1 MANTPDTNSNHNND
15 NDKNN
20 TNNEND
26 TTFRIQLSRMG
37 TRDEMPVEMR
47 EGNYEQDTTEN
58 GTPVFRDN
66 SNRPDDALTDEQHD
80 SVPHMSP
87 DTMQFMLHLNEDLNS
102 IHVNDPDAFDPVSI
116 DDTPA
121 HVTQYKPIML
131 NAFVSAATDAVNNVL
146 TAHFACQLT
155 FRRLKCTIEAI
166 NSHEFNVAGVFDK
179 NDPAYTAKVNHL
191 KTHDSDAVLN
201 TMTTMFNNMS
211 AAKDEFD
218 NAMRHARIIVSVPM
232 SIDPNSETMPD
243 NKVNK
248 DNEHGAYD
256 PASIPDFDEVLGGI
270 DQAQDALMQTI
281 EIWRQGHNLSMQAEA
296 WANGEEF

>member
-1 MANTPDTNSNHNND
+1 MADKSNNNH
-15 NDKNN
+15 
-20 TNNEND
+20 NNEND

-37 TRDEMPVEMR
+37 TSDEMPAEMR
-47 EGNYEQDTTEN
+47 ERDYEQDTTEN

-66 SNRPDDALTDEQHD
+66 SNRPNDTLTDEQHD

-102 IHVNDPDAFDPVSI
+102 IHVNDPDAFDPVNI

-191 KTHDSDAVLN
+191 KTHDSDAVLS

-218 NAMRHARIIVSVPM
+218 NAMRRARIIVSVPM
-232 SIDPNSETMPD
+232 SIDPNLKIMPD
-243 NKVNK
+243 DENNK
-248 DNEHGAYD
+248 DNENNECRACD
-256 PASIPDFDEVLGGI
+256 PTSIPDFDEVLDGI
-270 DQAQDALMQTI
+270 EQAQDALMQTI
-281 EIWRQGHNLSMQAEA
+281 EIWRQVHNLSMQAEA

>member
-1 MANTPDTNSNHNND
+1 MADTPDTNSKHNND
-15 NDKNN
+15 N
-20 TNNEND
+20 NENDND

-66 SNRPDDALTDEQHD
+66 SDRPDDTLTDEQHD

-87 DTMQFMLHLNEDLNS
+87 DTMQFILHLNEDLNN
-102 IHVNDPDAFDPVSI
+102 IHANDPDVFDPVNI

-131 NAFVSAATDAVNNVL
+131 NAFISAASDAVNTVL

-191 KTHDSDAVLN
+191 KTHDSDTVLN

-218 NAMRHARIIVSVPM
+218 NAMRRARIIVSVPT
-232 SIDPNSETMPD
+232 SIDPNPQIIQAIHEDET
-243 NKVNK
+243 NTTI
-248 DNEHGAYD
+248 EHGAYD
-256 PASIPDFDEVLGGI
+256 PASIPDFDEVLDGI
-270 DQAQDALMQTI
+270 EQAQDALMQTI

>member
-1 MANTPDTNSNHNND
+1 MADKSNNNH
-15 NDKNN
+15 
-20 TNNEND
+20 NNEND

-37 TRDEMPVEMR
+37 TSDEMPAEMR
-47 EGNYEQDTTEN
+47 ERDYEQDTTEN
-58 GTPVFRDN
+58 GTPVFRDS
-66 SNRPDDALTDEQHD
+66 SNRPNDTLTDEQHD

-102 IHVNDPDAFDPVSI
+102 IHVNDPDAFDPVNI

-191 KTHDSDAVLN
+191 KTHDSDAVLS

-218 NAMRHARIIVSVPM
+218 NAMRRARIIVSVPM
-232 SIDPNSETMPD
+232 SIDPNLKIMPD
-243 NKVNK
+243 DENNK
-248 DNEHGAYD
+248 DNENNECRACD
-256 PASIPDFDEVLGGI
+256 PTSIPDFDEVLDDI
-270 DQAQDALMQTI
+270 EQAQDALMQTI
-281 EIWRQGHNLSMQAEA
+281 EIWRQVHNLSMQAEA

>member
-1 MANTPDTNSNHNND
+1 MTDKSNSNH
-15 NDKNN
+15 
-20 TNNEND
+20 NNEND

-37 TRDEMPVEMR
+37 TSDEMPAEMR
-47 EGNYEQDTTEN
+47 DRDYEQDTTEN

-66 SNRPDDALTDEQHD
+66 SNRPNDTLTDEQHD

-102 IHVNDPDAFDPVSI
+102 IHVNDPDTFDPVNI

-155 FRRLKCTIEAI
+155 FRRLKTTIEAI

-179 NDPAYTAKVNHL
+179 NDPAYTAKINHL
-191 KTHDSDAVLN
+191 KTHDSDAVLS

-218 NAMRHARIIVSVPM
+218 NAMRHARIIVSVPT
-232 SIDPNSETMPD
+232 SID
-243 NKVNK
+243 VNEDATPSDDDIK
-248 DNEHGAYD
+248 RGAYD
-256 PASIPDFDEVLGGI
+256 PTSIPDFDEVLNGI
-270 DQAQDALMQTI
+270 EQAQDALMQTI

>member
-1 MANTPDTNSNHNND
+1 MADKSNNNH
-15 NDKNN
+15 
-20 TNNEND
+20 NNEND

-37 TRDEMPVEMR
+37 TSDEMPAEMR
-47 EGNYEQDTTEN
+47 ERDYEQDTTEN

-66 SNRPDDALTDEQHD
+66 SNRPNDTLTDEQHD

-102 IHVNDPDAFDPVSI
+102 IHVNDPDAFDPVNI

-191 KTHDSDAVLN
+191 KTHDSDAVLS

-218 NAMRHARIIVSVPM
+218 NAMRRARIIVSVPM
-232 SIDPNSETMPD
+232 SIDPNSETMPG

-248 DNEHGAYD
+248 NNENNECRACD
-256 PASIPDFDEVLGGI
+256 PASIPDFDEVLDGI
-270 DQAQDALMQTI
+270 EQAQDALMQTI
-281 EIWRQGHNLSMQAEA
+281 EIWRQVHNLSMQAEA

>member
-1 MANTPDTNSNHNND
+1 MADKSNNNH
-15 NDKNN
+15 
-20 TNNEND
+20 NNEND

-37 TRDEMPVEMR
+37 TSDEMPAEMR
-47 EGNYEQDTTEN
+47 ERDYEQDTTEN

-66 SNRPDDALTDEQHD
+66 SNRPNDTLTDEQHD

-102 IHVNDPDAFDPVSI
+102 IHVNDPDAFDPVNI

-191 KTHDSDAVLN
+191 KTHDSDAVLS

-218 NAMRHARIIVSVPM
+218 NAMRRARIIVSVPM
-232 SIDPNSETMPD
+232 SIDPNLKIMPD
-243 NKVNK
+243 DENNK
-248 DNEHGAYD
+248 DNENNECRACD
-256 PASIPDFDEVLGGI
+256 PTSIPDFDEVLDDI
-270 DQAQDALMQTI
+270 EQAQDALMQTI
-281 EIWRQGHNLSMQAEA
+281 EIWRQVHNLSMQAEA

>member
-1 MANTPDTNSNHNND
+1 MADKSNNNH
-15 NDKNN
+15 
-20 TNNEND
+20 NNEND

-37 TRDEMPVEMR
+37 TSDEMPAEMR
-47 EGNYEQDTTEN
+47 ERDYEQDTTEN

-66 SNRPDDALTDEQHD
+66 SNRPNDTLTDEQHD

-102 IHVNDPDAFDPVSI
+102 IHVNDPDAFDSVNI

-191 KTHDSDAVLN
+191 KTHDSDAVLS

-218 NAMRHARIIVSVPM
+218 NAMRRARIIVSVPM
-232 SIDPNSETMPD
+232 SIDPNLKIMPD
-243 NKVNK
+243 DENNK
-248 DNEHGAYD
+248 DNENNECRACD
-256 PASIPDFDEVLGGI
+256 PTSIPDFDEVLDDI
-270 DQAQDALMQTI
+270 EQAQDALMQTI
-281 EIWRQGHNLSMQAEA
+281 EIWRQVHNLSMQAEA

>member
-1 MANTPDTNSNHNND
+1 MADKSNNNH
-15 NDKNN
+15 
-20 TNNEND
+20 NNEND

-37 TRDEMPVEMR
+37 TSDEMPAEMR
-47 EGNYEQDTTEN
+47 ERDYEQDTTEN

-66 SNRPDDALTDEQHD
+66 SNRPNDTLTDEQHD

-102 IHVNDPDAFDPVSI
+102 IHVNDPDAFDPVNI

-191 KTHDSDAVLN
+191 KTHDSDAVLS

-218 NAMRHARIIVSVPM
+218 NAMRRARIIVSVPM
-232 SIDPNSETMPD
+232 SIDPNLKIMPD
-243 NKVNK
+243 DENNK
-248 DNEHGAYD
+248 DNENNECRACN
-256 PASIPDFDEVLGGI
+256 PTSIPDFDEVLDDI
-270 DQAQDALMQTI
+270 EQAQDALMQTI
-281 EIWRQGHNLSMQAEA
+281 EIWRQVHNLSMQAEA

>member
-1 MANTPDTNSNHNND
+1 MTDKSNNNHNND
-15 NDKNN
+15 N
-20 TNNEND
+20 NENDND

-66 SNRPDDALTDEQHD
+66 SDRPDDTLTDEQHD

-102 IHVNDPDAFDPVSI
+102 IHVNDPDTFDPVSI

-131 NAFVSAATDAVNNVL
+131 NAFVSAASDAVNNVL

-191 KTHDSDAVLN
+191 KTHDSDAVLS

-218 NAMRHARIIVSVPM
+218 NAMRRARIIVSVPM
-232 SIDPNSETMPD
+232 SIDPNLKTIQAIHEDET
-243 NKVNK
+243 NTTI
-248 DNEHGAYD
+248 EHGAYD
-256 PASIPDFDEVLGGI
+256 PASIPDFNEVLDGI
-270 DQAQDALMQTI
+270 EQAQDALMQTI

>member
-1 MANTPDTNSNHNND
+1 MADKSNNNH
-15 NDKNN
+15 
-20 TNNEND
+20 NNEND

-58 GTPVFRDN
+58 GTPVFRD
-66 SNRPDDALTDEQHD
+66 SSDRPDDALTDEQHD

-102 IHVNDPDAFDPVSI
+102 IHVNDPDAFDPVNI

-191 KTHDSDAVLN
+191 KTHDSDAVLS

-218 NAMRHARIIVSVPM
+218 NTMRHARIIVSVPM

-248 DNEHGAYD
+248 NNENSAYD
-256 PASIPDFDEVLGGI
+256 PTSIPDFDEVLDGI
-270 DQAQDALMQTI
+270 EQAQEALMQTI

>member
-1 MANTPDTNSNHNND
+1 MADKSNNNH
-15 NDKNN
+15 
-20 TNNEND
+20 NNEND

-37 TRDEMPVEMR
+37 TSDEMPAEMR
-47 EGNYEQDTTEN
+47 ERDYEQDTTEN

-66 SNRPDDALTDEQHD
+66 SNRPNDTLTDEQHD

-102 IHVNDPDAFDPVSI
+102 IHVNDPDAFDPVNI

-191 KTHDSDAVLN
+191 KTHDSDAVLS

-218 NAMRHARIIVSVPM
+218 NAMRRARIIVSVPM

-248 DNEHGAYD
+248 NNENNENSAYD
-256 PASIPDFDEVLGGI
+256 PTSIPDFDEVLDGI
-270 DQAQDALMQTI
+270 EQAQDALMQTI
-281 EIWRQGHNLSMQAEA
+281 EIWRQVHNLSMQAEA

>member
-1 MANTPDTNSNHNND
+1 MANESN
-15 NDKNN
+15 NN
-20 TNNEND
+20 TNNNDND

-37 TRDEMPVEMR
+37 TSDEMPAEMR
-47 EGNYEQDTTEN
+47 DRDYEQDTTEN

-66 SNRPDDALTDEQHD
+66 SNRPNDALTDEQHN

-87 DTMQFMLHLNEDLNS
+87 DTMQFMLHLNEDLNG
-102 IHVNDPDAFDPVSI
+102 IHVNDPDAFDPINI

-155 FRRLKCTIEAI
+155 FRRLKTTIEAI

-191 KTHDSDAVLN
+191 KTHDSDAVLS

-218 NAMRHARIIVSVPM
+218 NAMRHARIIVSVPA
-232 SIDPNSETMPD
+232 SIDM
-243 NKVNK
+243 
-248 DNEHGAYD
+248 NEDATPSDDDIKRGAYD
-256 PASIPDFDEVLGGI
+256 PTSIPDFDEVLDGI
-270 DQAQDALMQTI
+270 EQAQDALMQTI